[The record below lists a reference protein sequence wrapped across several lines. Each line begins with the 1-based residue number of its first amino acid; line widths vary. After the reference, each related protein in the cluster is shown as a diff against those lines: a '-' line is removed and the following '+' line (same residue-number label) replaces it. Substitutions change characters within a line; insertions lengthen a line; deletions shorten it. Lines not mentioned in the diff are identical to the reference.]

1 MTYIRYQK
9 LSDADVLNIQK
20 ALAQG
25 ARVADLARKYGV
37 SQPHISQIKKGERKV
52 SGHPTNGR
60 AVVLTLADAEAVVAG
75 YKALATIAIEHVE
88 GCMKP
93 LLELQTKQTLNIIE
107 RHLKREGYGYEED
120 KE

>member
-52 SGHPTNGR
+52 SGHPTHGR

-75 YKALATIAIEHVE
+75 YKALASIALEYVE

-93 LLELQTKQTLNIIE
+93 LLELQIKQTLDIIE
-107 RHLKREGYGYEED
+107 RHLKRED